1 MKNKAH
7 GIRRK
12 PINSLKRQNC
22 KQMLEVRIF
31 GVDCPACSTL
41 EQMVVNICAEKDIDA
56 DIIKVT
62 EIQELIKAGITGI
75 PGLVI
80 NGKVKLQGKLPTK
93 STLEHWIM
101 DAVKQTQFPKE

>member
-1 MKNKAH
+1 
-7 GIRRK
+7 
-12 PINSLKRQNC
+12 
-22 KQMLEVRIF
+22 MLEVRIF

-56 DIIKVT
+56 DIQQIT
-62 EIQELIKAGITGI
+62 EIQEFIKNGITGI
-75 PGLVI
+75 PGLVL

-101 DAVKQTQFPKE
+101 DAVKQTNLQKNS